1 MDVMFVAMVAVTTI
15 VAHVYPRGAFG
26 RARRAAAC
34 PLGIAENVVRR
45 SHTSGRTMSPTH
57 AREAPCAPFAAFRA

>member
-15 VAHVYPRGAFG
+15 VAPRLSAG
-26 RARRAAAC
+26 RFLRAAAC